1 MDFKVTDDL
10 AHAYQFIDCR
20 EAASASVSTSGSSSA
35 FSPSLVSTSSQCLSP
50 IITHLVKCLNTHN
63 ALPGTLLPKYR
74 SLPTV
79 LLYDNAGLEYFDR
92 ITYQPEYY
100 LTSCELDILSAH
112 AGSIIKNIPNNSDI
126 IELGCGSLRKT
137 EIILD
142 AINKHCKGVSYYAI
156 DVMPQPLHNSMSTLA
171 AKFINI
177 TFTAL
182 CGIYEEIMP
191 YLGKLTRPK
200 TILWLGSSIGNYHTA
215 EATDFLTELARDSL
229 AIDDAIIIGMDMKKD
244 SNIIWDAYHDAQGV
258 TAAFELNILS
268 HINHI
273 IAEHVALQDP
283 NARSDPVF
291 DQNKFIYY
299 GEYDKAIGRFDSFLE
314 ARQDT
319 VVSWPPAIA
328 AYIEKMCGCKNGVV
342 IKRGERIH
350 IESSYK
356 YSSSA
361 PEVLA
366 QLVGLTFSAR
376 WTEPRGYYTLNLFR
390 KPYATMLHPLRTTP
404 PTSLDK
410 WSMQAAY
417 AQIARNM
424 QSISREYEEFP
435 SIPNIAEWRALW
447 ETWDMLTLRV
457 IGRDKLLVR
466 PIDLRHPFIFYLG
479 HIPVFADIQMTAADG
494 APLSEP
500 VIFAQWF
507 ERGIDP
513 NMDDP
518 TICHSHSEIP
528 SEWPPVEKIIAYRDR
543 VRVRITKWVEC
554 YLKSG
559 CKTSYAAARH
569 VWMAFEHEALH
580 VETLLYMILQMD
592 PKDICAPV
600 ACTIPPIVPTWPCEG
615 WLSFAGGRD
624 IVLGNTCENELQLHT
639 KSLPSGHIFGWDN
652 ECPSTNVTIKP
663 FRIRTQPITNIEYLD
678 FLREFSTNDDC
689 VTKTNNSNIAVALQD
704 LVPKSWILL
713 TNNTAHV
720 SSATGTGEHASL
732 ACDYGVRTVIGT
744 PSIKSTEASLWPVA
758 VSEIQAEAYAKW
770 HGKRLPTEA
779 EWTHAARMYHLARA
793 LDAGLPLVANLSS
806 TAVDTNLDR
815 VLASQGTVAKDY
827 THCPFDM
834 FVPSDANIGF
844 AHLHPVAVSST
855 LLSKTDAD
863 KAGDATFVGNTWE
876 WTATPFYP
884 FNGFIASPMYPGYS
898 ADFFDP
904 PEAHVHDSTHYV
916 IKGGSYATHPRIAK
930 RQTFRNWYQRGYP
943 YVLASFRLCEDAS

>member
-1 MDFKVTDDL
+1 MNFKATDDFVN
-10 AHAYQFIDCR
+10 AYQFIDCR
-20 EAASASVSTSGSSSA
+20 ITAAASASTSGSST
-35 FSPSLVSTSSQCLSP
+35 VSSTLISTGSQCLPP
-50 IITHLVKCLNTHN
+50 IITQLVKCLSTHKT
-63 ALPGTLLPKYR
+63 LPGTLLPEYR
-74 SLPTV
+74 SLPNV

-100 LTSCELDILSAH
+100 LTSCELEILSAH
-112 AGSIIKNIPNNSDI
+112 TQSIIDNIPNNSDI

-137 EIILD
+137 EIILN

-156 DVMPQPLHNSMSTLA
+156 DVMPKPLHSSMSMLA
-171 AKFINI
+171 SKFINI

-182 CGIYEEIMP
+182 CGTYDEVMP
-191 YLGKLTRPK
+191 HLRKSIRPK
-200 TILWLGSSIGNYHTA
+200 TILWLGSSIGNYHSS
-215 EATDFLTELARDSL
+215 EAIGFLAGLVRDFL

-244 SNIIWDAYHDAQGV
+244 SNVIWDAYNDAKGV

-273 IAEHVALQDP
+273 IAEHVALLDP
-283 NARSDPVF
+283 NASSDPVF
-291 DQNKFIYY
+291 DQDKFIYY

-319 VVSWPPAIA
+319 VISWPPAIA
-328 AYIEKMCGCKNGVV
+328 AYIGKLYKCKNDMV

-366 QLVGLTFSAR
+366 QFTGLTFSAI
-376 WTEPRGYYTLNLFR
+376 WTDRRGYYTLNLFR
-390 KPYATMLHPLRTTP
+390 KPYAMMLHSLRMTP
-404 PTSLDK
+404 PASLDK
-410 WSMQAAY
+410 WSTQAAV
-417 AQIARNM
+417 
-424 QSISREYEEFP
+424 P
-435 SIPNIAEWRALW
+435 KIAEWKALW
-447 ETWDMLTLRV
+447 ETWDMLMLQV
-457 IGRDKLLVR
+457 IGHDKLLVR

-479 HIPVFADIQMTAADG
+479 HIPAFADIQMTAADS

-500 VIFAQWF
+500 LIFAQWF

-513 NMDDP
+513 KMDDP
-518 TICHSHSEIP
+518 TSCHSHSEVP

-543 VRVRITKWVEC
+543 VRVRITKWLEC
-554 YLKSG
+554 YLQSG
-559 CKTSYAAARH
+559 CKSSYDAARH

-580 VETLLYMILQMD
+580 VETLLYMVLQMN
-592 PKDICAPV
+592 PEDICAP
-600 ACTIPPIVPTWPCEG
+600 ATCTISPMVLAWPDEA
-615 WLSFAGGRD
+615 WLSFAGGND
-624 IVLGNTCENELQLHT
+624 IVLGNTCDNELQLHS
-639 KSLPSGHIFGWDN
+639 KLLPPGHIFGWDN

-663 FRIRTQPITNIEYLD
+663 FRIRTQPITNIEYFD

-689 VTKTNNSNIAVALQD
+689 VTKSSGGSIAIVLQD
-704 LVPKSWILL
+704 LVPKSWIVL
-713 TNNTAHV
+713 TNNTAHASSV
-720 SSATGTGEHASL
+720 SDTGEHVSL
-732 ACDYGVRTVIGT
+732 AADYGVRTVVGT

-770 HGKRLPTEA
+770 HGNRLPTEA
-779 EWTHAARMYHLARA
+779 EWTHAARTYHLARA
-793 LDAGLPLVANLSS
+793 MDAILSLTTNFS
-806 TAVDTNLDR
+806 ITAVDTHLDR
-815 VLASQGTVAKDY
+815 LLASQGTVAKSY
-827 THCPFDM
+827 TDCPFDM

-855 LLSKTDAD
+855 LSSNADAD
-863 KAGDATFVGNTWE
+863 KVGDATFVGNTWE

-904 PEAHVHDSTHYV
+904 PEAYDHDSTHYV